1 MRRIVAL
8 MLLTILPFSLLAQQ
22 TESVPEDTDYD
33 KGYTEGQQDGLNV
46 GQWKWEFAGWG
57 GGFLGC
63 CIGGSIVYSMAKGDT
78 PSVIPEG
85 SSEFRTGYMEGYK
98 NATKSKQQKMALM
111 GGIMGVA
118 ALAGFALFCFFAAGA
133 AGTTR

>member
-1 MRRIVAL
+1 MKKVLSLAALLCKPGYCVGSEICERRANMRRIVAL

-57 GGFLGC
+57 GVVSWAVVL
-63 CIGGSIVYSMAKGDT
+63 V
-78 PSVIPEG
+78 
-85 SSEFRTGYMEGYK
+85 
-98 NATKSKQQKMALM
+98 
-111 GGIMGVA
+111 VA
-118 ALAGFALFCFFAAGA
+118 
-133 AGTTR
+133 